1 MCAGFWT
8 EARNVPQKAELI
20 EKDLAMNLMS
30 PFSFALPTRIEYGI
44 GAVEKLAD
52 ELALIHARR
61 VMLITDVRLASSGLL
76 SRFTTFLASKRI
88 AYDIFARVEAN
99 PKDYNVEEGA
109 KKAAFDKPDC
119 LVAIGGGSPIDC
131 AKAISVVASAGGRVR
146 DYEGHGK
153 IPDRVLPLIA
163 IPTTAGSGSEV
174 TFSAVVT
181 DSSAHV
187 KFSIKD
193 PKIAPRVALVDPEMT
208 LSMPAALT
216 AATGMDALTH
226 AIEAFTSRIAEPLS
240 DAVALYAVE
249 LINAHLRAAVSNGQN
264 IAARSGMALGSLMA
278 AIAFSHSD
286 VAAVHCIAEALGG
299 KYDLPHGV
307 CNAVI
312 LPAVMEYNLDYCVEK
327 YARIALAMGLGDG
340 SVEHR
345 ARQTVDAVKKLAADI
360 HLPAFR
366 NLGVSESDFDEL
378 AQNSVANRSNT
389 ENPRPMD
396 TADYLKILMRL
407 NEAT

>member
-1 MCAGFWT
+1 
-8 EARNVPQKAELI
+8 
-20 EKDLAMNLMS
+20 MNLLS
-30 PFSFALPTRIEYGI
+30 PFSFALPTRIEYGT
-44 GAVEKLAD
+44 GAVEKLVD
-52 ELALIHARR
+52 ELALINARR
-61 VMLITDVRLASSGLL
+61 VMLITDVRLASSGVL
-76 SRFTTFLASKRI
+76 SRFTTYLASKRI

-131 AKAISVVASAGGRVR
+131 AKAISVVASNGGQVR
-146 DYEGHGK
+146 DYEGYGK
-153 IPDRVLPLIA
+153 ISGEVLPLIA

-181 DSSAHV
+181 DSREHF

-226 AIEAFTSRIAEPLS
+226 AIEAYTAKAAEPLS
-240 DAVALYAVE
+240 DAVALHAVE
-249 LINAHLRAAVSNGQN
+249 LITTHLRAAVSEGQN
-264 IAARSGMALGSLMA
+264 IEARSGMLLGSLLA

-299 KYDLPHGV
+299 QYDLPHGV
-307 CNAVI
+307 CNAVT
-312 LPAVMEYNLDYCVEK
+312 LPAVMEYNLDYCVDR
-327 YARIALAMGLGDG
+327 YARIAVAMGLGDG
-340 SVEHR
+340 SVESR
-345 ARQTVDAVKKLAADI
+345 ARQAVAEVKKLAADI
-360 HLPAFR
+360 HLPEFR
-366 NLGVSESDFDEL
+366 QLGVKEGDVEKL
-378 AQNSVANRSNT
+378 ANNSAANGSNRN
-389 ENPRPMD
+389 NPRPMEKG
-396 TADYLKILMRL
+396 DYLKVLMGL
-407 NEAT
+407 NEAA